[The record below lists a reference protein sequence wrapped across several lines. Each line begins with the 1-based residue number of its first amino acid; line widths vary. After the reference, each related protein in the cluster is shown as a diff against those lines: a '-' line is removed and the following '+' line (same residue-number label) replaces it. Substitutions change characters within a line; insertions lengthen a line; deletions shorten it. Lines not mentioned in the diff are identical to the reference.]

1 MPHQIDSQTHD
12 RSSPKTH
19 DRTDNQTISATYK
32 ASRKASRK
40 ANRKAKRLSPPWWHN
55 PNLQASVLFVLLL
68 VTILAIWE
76 IGVQTRT
83 FSPVM
88 PAASRTIQDFWGWI
102 VDPFYDNGPNDKGIG
117 INILASLQRV
127 LIGFSIGSAIA
138 IPLGV
143 AIGLS
148 PVVSKAV
155 DPFIQLLRPVSPL
168 AWLPLGL
175 GILKSSEG
183 TALFV
188 IAITSIWPTLINTKF
203 GVSHVSADYLNV
215 AKTLGASRWRTIWK
229 IILPSAAPHII
240 SGLRISIGI
249 SWLVIVAAEM
259 IVGGTGIG
267 SFVWFEWNNLN
278 VTSIITAIVLIGLVG
293 IILDRILALLQ
304 SWVSFGQEN
313 NA

>member
-1 MPHQIDSQTHD
+1 M
-12 RSSPKTH
+12 
-19 DRTDNQTISATYK
+19 
-32 ASRKASRK
+32 
-40 ANRKAKRLSPPWWHN
+40 ANPSIPNYQRLKFSPPWWQN
-55 PNLQASVLFVLLL
+55 TNLQALALFILLL

-76 IGVQTRT
+76 IGVNTQT

-88 PAASRTIQDFWGWI
+88 PAASRTIQDFIGWI
-102 VDPFYDNGPNDKGIG
+102 RDPFYDNGPNDKGVGLHI
-117 INILASLQRV
+117 IASLQRV
-127 LIGFSIGSAIA
+127 LTGFFLGSAIA
-138 IPLGV
+138 IPLGI

-148 PVVSKAV
+148 QVVSKAV

-188 IAITSIWPTLINTKF
+188 ITITSIWPTLINTKF
-203 GVSHVSADYLNV
+203 GVSNVSKDYLNV

-240 SGLRISIGI
+240 AGLRISIGI

-267 SFVWFEWNNLN
+267 SFIWFEWNNLN
-278 VTSIITAIVLIGLVG
+278 VTSIITAIILIGAVG
-293 IILDRILALLQ
+293 IVLDRILALLQ
-304 SWVSFGQEN
+304 SWVSFGQRN
-313 NA
+313 DT

>member
-1 MPHQIDSQTHD
+1 MANPSINTNYHRLKS
-12 RSSPKTH
+12 SSP
-19 DRTDNQTISATYK
+19 
-32 ASRKASRK
+32 
-40 ANRKAKRLSPPWWHN
+40 WWQN
-55 PNLQASVLFVLLL
+55 TNLQAFALFIILL
-68 VTILAIWE
+68 VTILGIWE
-76 IGVQTRT
+76 MGATTEI

-88 PAASRTIQDFWGWI
+88 PSASRTINDFLGWI
-102 VDPFYDNGPNDKGIG
+102 SDPFYDNGPNDKGIG
-117 INILASLQRV
+117 INILGSLQRV
-127 LIGFSIGSAIA
+127 LVGFFLGSAIA

-143 AIGLS
+143 AVGLS

-188 IAITSIWPTLINTKF
+188 IAITSIWPTLSNTKF
-203 GVSHVSADYLNV
+203 GVSNVSADYLNV

-229 IILPSAAPHII
+229 IILPSAAPHIVA
-240 SGLRISIGI
+240 GLRISIGI

-267 SFVWFEWNNLN
+267 SFIWFEWNNLN
-278 VTSIITAIVLIGLVG
+278 VTSIITAIIVIGAVGVL
-293 IILDRILALLQ
+293 LDRILALLQ
-304 SWVSFGQEN
+304 SWVSFGQRN